1 MSAHAAPPDSD
12 ALRIF
17 SVVTPVVGI
26 EWEAVQTQQAGI
38 PLALCPFSMVRRLR
52 SACAP
57 YNKDCASSVTDDTT
71 NVEPGAVNYFI
82 YDTNTTKCGDGTFCP
97 NPNNLTCCFNH
108 EGVREIKFHND
119 ATIPTVAAELSTYYE
134 AAGYS
139 IPSLSSGTA
148 TSVTASPKSTF
159 ISTTSMITPTGSLGP
174 QALSIQPIPT
184 ATSESTPALT
194 TSTSLSSGVKA
205 GIAVA
210 VSVCVIAIVAMLYLL
225 WRSRRKRLIQPG
237 SEKNLKR
244 LHYENSEMSGDDAR
258 TEMDAAEG
266 RSLPDIRSV
275 GRRELMGQEG
285 GELRAEMPS

>member
-1 MSAHAAPPDSD
+1 MPSTILSTIQIQPNAA
-12 ALRIF
+12 
-17 SVVTPVVGI
+17 TGH
-26 EWEAVQTQQAGI
+26 
-38 PLALCPFSMVRRLR
+38 
-52 SACAP
+52 
-57 YNKDCASSVTDDTT
+57 
-71 NVEPGAVNYFI
+71 
-82 YDTNTTKCGDGTFCP
+82 FCP

-266 RSLPDIRSV
+266 RLSAGYTVCWKKGVD
-275 GRRELMGQEG
+275 GTRRRRTE
-285 GELRAEMPS
+285 S